1 MKTEERKKTHM
12 TVSCEITRAFNEQ
25 LRTAAFKENISKSEL
40 IKRALT
46 EYLYNHN
53 L

>member
-1 MKTEERKKTHM
+1 MTEERKKTHINI
-12 TVSCEITRAFNEQ
+12 TCEITRAFNEE
-25 LRTAAFKENISKSEL
+25 LRVAAFKESISKSEL